1 MTGSN
6 LRSGWL
12 SVVALAAAIGAFA
25 LMAEAGDKRSS
36 ATLSNSVQPG
46 SVVVVTQWSGTK
58 TRGEIIELTDCAL
71 VIRAAG
77 ELVRVPVEAIRT
89 VALREPPKAAG
100 PGRAMSGVAKH
111 CDDAGCTR
119 GALMYMGAAVLIK
132 AFQGA
137 RRAPK
142 VVYRAARRPG
152 AAVAA
157 RVCPAA
163 SEPLDTTDP
172 LFLKPEPPV

>member
-12 SVVALAAAIGAFA
+12 AVVALGVAIVA
-25 LMAEAGDKRSS
+25 LPLLAEAGDERSS
-36 ATLSNSVQPG
+36 VELSKSVQPG
-46 SVVVVTQWSGTK
+46 SVVVVTRWSGTK

-71 VIRAAG
+71 VLRAAD
-77 ELVRVPVEAIRT
+77 ELVRVPIEAIRT
-89 VALREPPKAAG
+89 VALREPPTTAG
-100 PGRAMSGVAKH
+100 PGGAMSGVAKY

-132 AFQGA
+132 AFQGV

-142 VVYRAARRPG
+142 VVYRAARRPA

-157 RVCPAA
+157 RACPAA
-163 SEPLDTTDP
+163 SEPLDTANP
-172 LFLKPEPPV
+172 LFLKPESPI

>member
-12 SVVALAAAIGAFA
+12 SVVALGVAIGA
-25 LMAEAGDKRSS
+25 LPLLAEAGDERSS
-36 ATLSNSVQPG
+36 VELSKSVQPG

-71 VIRAAG
+71 VMRAAD
-77 ELVRVPVEAIRT
+77 ELVRVPIEAIRT
-89 VALREPPKAAG
+89 VALREPPKTAG
-100 PGRAMSGVAKH
+100 PGGAMSGVAKY

-132 AFQGA
+132 AFQGV

-142 VVYRAARRPG
+142 VVYRASRRPA

-157 RVCPAA
+157 RACPSA
-163 SEPLDTTDP
+163 SEPLDTANP
-172 LFLKPEPPV
+172 LFLKPESPI

>member
-1 MTGSN
+1 MAGSN

-12 SVVALAAAIGAFA
+12 SVVALGAALGAFP
-25 LMAEAGDKRSS
+25 LVAEAGDERSYVK
-36 ATLSNSVQPG
+36 LSKSVQPG
-46 SVVVVTQWSGTK
+46 SVVVVTHWSGTK
-58 TRGEIIELTDCAL
+58 TRGEILELSGCAL
-71 VIRAAG
+71 VIRAAD
-77 ELVRVPVEAIRT
+77 ERVRVPIEAIRT
-89 VALREPPKAAG
+89 VALHEPPKTAG
-100 PGRAMSGVAKH
+100 PGGAMSGVAKY

-142 VVYRAARRPG
+142 VVYRAARRPD
-152 AAVAA
+152 AAAAA
-157 RVCPAA
+157 RPCSAA
-163 SEPLDTTDP
+163 SEPLDTADP